1 MHRDLCGF
9 ANTRAGCPSPDA
21 ATSSRAYR
29 SYGALFGVVAVLG
42 LGCLAFA
49 SPSVRT
55 GRDAP
60 PGRGTKSAHASAT
73 KSRGR
78 SWGFRSRVASRV
90 PQYVR
95 STRCAGSTTTLKLF
109 STRTTRQS
117 AITTSPR
124 A

>member
-1 MHRDLCGF
+1 M
-9 ANTRAGCPSPDA
+9 RAGCPLPDA
-21 ATSSRAYR
+21 ATGSRAYR
-29 SYGALFGVVAVLG
+29 SYGALFGVVAILG
-42 LGCLAFA
+42 LGRLA
-49 SPSVRT
+49 SPPSVR
-55 GRDAP
+55 
-60 PGRGTKSAHASAT
+60 PGRNTKSAHVSAT

-78 SWGFRSRVASRV
+78 SWGFRSRVASRA

-117 AITTSPR
+117 AIATSPR